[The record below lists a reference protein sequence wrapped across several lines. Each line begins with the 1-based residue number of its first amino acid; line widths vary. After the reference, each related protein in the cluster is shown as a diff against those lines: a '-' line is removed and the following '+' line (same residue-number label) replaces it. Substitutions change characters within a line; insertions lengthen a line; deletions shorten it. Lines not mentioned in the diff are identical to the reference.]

1 MSVSVAA
8 ALAGFEPRL
17 PLAVAYSGGADST
30 ALLRACVERWPGQVR
45 AIHVH
50 HGLQAAADGF
60 ERHCRDR
67 CGQWAVPLMVCHMQ
81 AAPVQ
86 GQSPEDAARD
96 VRYRALAEAARTAWP
111 HDGVLDVAVGQH
123 ADDQIETVLLAL
135 SRGAGL
141 PGLAGMPASWERHG
155 VRFHRPWLG
164 VAGEDLRAW
173 LRARGVDWIEDPTNA
188 DARYTRNRIRR
199 ELLPALQACF
209 PQIRDTLARSAGH
222 AAEAQRLLAELAA
235 QDLAAVGD
243 PPRIEALRQLSP
255 ERRANVLRHW
265 LRRVAGRAPSSAQ
278 LRELAA
284 QIEACRTRGH
294 GIRVRAAAGFAV
306 REGEVLRYQSLSII

>member
-1 MSVSVAA
+1 MTASVAA
-8 ALAGFEPRL
+8 ALAGFAPRL

-30 ALLRACVERWPGQVR
+30 ALLLACVERWPGQVR

-60 ERHCRDR
+60 EHHCRER
-67 CGQWAVPLMVCHMQ
+67 CAQWAVPLVICHVQ
-81 AAPVQ
+81 AQPMP
-86 GQSPEDAARD
+86 GQSPEDAARHA
-96 VRYRALAEAARTAWP
+96 RYKALAEAARTSWP
-111 HDGVLDVAVGQH
+111 ADGVLEVAVGQH

-141 PGLAGMPASWERHG
+141 PGLAGMPACWDRHG

-188 DARYTRNRIRR
+188 DTRYTRNRIRR

-209 PQIRDTLARSAGH
+209 PQIRSTLARSAGH
-222 AAEAQRLLAELAA
+222 AAEAQRLLAELAQ
-235 QDLAAVGD
+235 QDLAATGD
-243 PPRIEALRQLSP
+243 PPRIKALQQLSP
-255 ERRANVLRHW
+255 ERRSNALRHW
-265 LRRVAGRAPSSAQ
+265 LRQVAGRAPSSAQ
-278 LRELAA
+278 LGELAS

-294 GIRVRAAAGFAV
+294 GIRVRAAAGFV
-306 REGEVLRYQSLSII
+306 EREQDVLRYRPTL